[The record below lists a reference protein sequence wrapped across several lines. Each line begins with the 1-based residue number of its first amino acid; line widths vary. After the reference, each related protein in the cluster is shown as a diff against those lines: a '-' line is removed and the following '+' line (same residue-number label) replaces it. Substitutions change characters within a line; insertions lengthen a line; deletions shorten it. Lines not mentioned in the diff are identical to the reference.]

1 MRRACCPPCVS
12 TVVWLGGKVVVCLL
26 SAAHTGLHARA
37 VVVSVDDSVARR
49 HGRSNHT
56 MVADLWKVLQSTV
69 RDISVRVFGLL
80 LRAIVVW
87 TDYLFPWLRDGIS
100 ILVVSF
106 SSASIV

>member
-1 MRRACCPPCVS
+1 
-12 TVVWLGGKVVVCLL
+12 
-26 SAAHTGLHARA
+26 
-37 VVVSVDDSVARR
+37 
-49 HGRSNHT
+49 

-69 RDISVRVFGLL
+69 RDVSVRLFALL
-80 LRAIVVW
+80 SQAIVVW